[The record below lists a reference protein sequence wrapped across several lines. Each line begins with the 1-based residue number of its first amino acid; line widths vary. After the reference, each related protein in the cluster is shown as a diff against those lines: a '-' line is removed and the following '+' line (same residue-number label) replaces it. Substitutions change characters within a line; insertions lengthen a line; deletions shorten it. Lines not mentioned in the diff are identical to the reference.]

1 MKAKGKT
8 DEVKMGGIEARVR
21 AAREGRAYTQEEVS
35 QMAGIGTVQLSRI
48 ENGHMR
54 PRAKTIR
61 HLAEALDVTVET
73 LTGAEGLPYLGAR
86 QQERQRDRPRLEGTP
101 AADAVSEGRGE
112 R

>member
-1 MKAKGKT
+1 MKAKGRA
-8 DEVKMGGIEARVR
+8 DEVKTDGIGARVR

-35 QMAGIGTVQLSRI
+35 KKAGIGTVQLSRI
-48 ENGHMR
+48 ENNHMR

-61 HLAEALDVTVET
+61 HLAEALDVPVET

-86 QQERQRDRPRLEGTP
+86 QQERHRERPRLDGTP